1 MQILIDVQLIVP
13 PPAAID
19 VTLGGKVRIADALPS
34 AKCEVQFCGV
44 SKEATAAADLPG
56 LRHKLCET
64 IKTHFQDVAIR
75 QIKDQLR

>member
-13 PPAAID
+13 PPATID
-19 VTLGGKVRIADALPS
+19 VSLGGKVCIADALPS

-44 SKEATAAADLPG
+44 SKEGAAAADLPE
-56 LRHKLCET
+56 LRHKLSEA